1 MKLDLLDAYNIRARI
16 CPSIILLGPIGL
28 TIFFCFEKIYT
39 FASSAILIGILLAFT
54 NYIPILQRSLRK
66 KNSHQINYAA
76 KFLEIDDS
84 TFDSVSK
91 NRYYKKL
98 ANINNSFLLFNDPS
112 NSPEFK
118 TCCKS
123 AVIYLRN
130 NTRNNHLVSEEN
142 INYGF
147 CKNLYASKPIG
158 KTICLI
164 LALFTAIY
172 SFFSVNTFYDIPLQ
186 NLVAFSSNILFF
198 LFWKFGITDEMLNQA
213 SRRYAITLISAIDTL

>member
-84 TFDSVSK
+84 TFDSLTLTIVFC
-91 NRYYKKL
+91 
-98 ANINNSFLLFNDPS
+98 FL
-112 NSPEFK
+112 
-118 TCCKS
+118 
-123 AVIYLRN
+123 
-130 NTRNNHLVSEEN
+130 
-142 INYGF
+142 
-147 CKNLYASKPIG
+147 
-158 KTICLI
+158 TIL
-164 LALFTAIY
+164 LTA
-172 SFFSVNTFYDIPLQ
+172 Q
-186 NLVAFSSNILFF
+186 NLKHVVKVQLYI
-198 LFWKFGITDEMLNQA
+198 
-213 SRRYAITLISAIDTL
+213 

>member
-1 MKLDLLDAYNIRARI
+1 MLLQITFLFFKDLLGKKIAIRLIMQLNFLKLMIAHLTLFQRI
-16 CPSIILLGPIGL
+16 DI
-28 TIFFCFEKIYT
+28 
-39 FASSAILIGILLAFT
+39 
-54 NYIPILQRSLRK
+54 
-66 KNSHQINYAA
+66 
-76 KFLEIDDS
+76 
-84 TFDSVSK
+84 
-91 NRYYKKL
+91 
-98 ANINNSFLLFNDPS
+98 
-112 NSPEFK
+112 K

-172 SFFSVNTFYDIPLQ
+172 SFFSVNTFYDISLQ

-213 SRRYAITLISAIDTL
+213 SRRYAFTLISAIDTL